1 MTVNG
6 LTVVPLLLAF
16 FAITLAAL
24 ERRERR
30 RQEAELDRLRA
41 LLAARNGHA
50 GPPEWLWPPTPH
62 PEEERS

>member
-16 FAITLAAL
+16 FAIALALL
-24 ERRERR
+24 EHRERR

-50 GPPEWLWPPTPH
+50 GAPEWLWPAYH
-62 PEEERS
+62 EEEHP

>member
-16 FAITLAAL
+16 FAIALAWL

-50 GPPEWLWPPTPH
+50 GHPEWLWPATPY
-62 PEEERS
+62 EEDPR

>member
-1 MTVNG
+1 MTVDG
-6 LTVVPLLLAF
+6 AVLIPLLLAV
-16 FAITLAAL
+16 FAVLLAAL

-30 RQEAELDRLRA
+30 HVEAELDRLRA

-50 GPPEWLWPPTPH
+50 GTPDWLWPPTPH

>member
-1 MTVNG
+1 VNG
-6 LTVVPLLLAF
+6 LTVIPLLLAF
-16 FAITLAAL
+16 FAITLAYL

-50 GPPEWLWPPTPH
+50 GAPEWLWPVTPY
-62 PEEERS
+62 EEDPR